1 MDAFYQSR
9 KGIWSRSRMLWE
21 ALRLDDSME
30 HLRRRGGNAPFVVAV
45 AGAGGKTSII
55 KQLAWEGRERG
66 LRVLVLT
73 TTHMYRP
80 FSFGVLDREPDRVRE
95 ALDLQG
101 LAVTGHLEE
110 NGKIS
115 FQGWE
120 YYCQVIKGAQLVLV
134 EADGSK
140 RLPLKVPGENEPVL
154 PEHTDL
160 LLCVYGL
167 SALGRPASDV
177 CFRQTEAEKLL
188 GKEVFCGQW
197 QVERDHVEQLMELG
211 YLKPL
216 REKMAG
222 YGLGCQVLPVFH
234 QADTEA
240 YQEMGRDMLEKMG
253 EEKGIVTGNFWKNQS
268 FELF

>member
-9 KGIWSRSRMLWE
+9 KGIWSRSRTLWE

-30 HLRRRGGNAPFVVAV
+30 HLRRRSGNAPFVVSV

-55 KQLAWEGRERG
+55 RRLAWEGRERG
-66 LRVLVLT
+66 LKVLVLT

-80 FSFGVLDREPDRVRE
+80 LAFGVLDGKPEQVRE

-101 LAVTGHLEE
+101 LAVAGHLEE

-115 FQGWE
+115 FQGWPH
-120 YYCQVIKGAQLVLV
+120 YCQAIKGAHMVLV

-154 PEHTDL
+154 PKNTDI

-167 SALGRPASDV
+167 SALGRPALDV
-177 CFRQTEAEKLL
+177 CFRRDEAEALL
-188 GKEVFCGQW
+188 GKEGSCGQW
-197 QVERDHVEQLMELG
+197 QMEQAHMERLMELG

-216 REKMAG
+216 REKLGG
-222 YGLGCQVLPVFH
+222 YGSGCQILPVFH
-234 QADTEA
+234 QADTEE
-240 YQEMGRDMLEKMG
+240 YQETGRIMLEEMG
-253 EEKGIVTGNFWKNQS
+253 EIRGIVTGNFKQEKS